1 LTSTEVLGNQ
11 RLDLGNSGGTTNENN
26 VVNLSSGDLG
36 VLEDLLD
43 GVDGRLES
51 DGVDLLESSSGDVGR
66 EVLTS
71 EEGVDLDS
79 GLGDGGEGS
88 LGSLTS

>member
-1 LTSTEVLGNQ
+1 
-11 RLDLGNSGGTTNENN
+11 LDLGNSGGTTNENN

-71 EEGVDLDS
+71 EKGVDLDS
-79 GLGDGGEGS
+79 GLGNGGESS

>member
-1 LTSTEVLGNQ
+1 M
-11 RLDLGNSGGTTNENN
+11 DLGNSGGTTNENN

-51 DGVDLLESSSGDVGR
+51 NGVDLFESSSGDVGR

-71 EEGVDLDS
+71 EKGVDLDS
-79 GLGDGGEGS
+79 GLGDGRESS

>member
-1 LTSTEVLGNQ
+1 
-11 RLDLGNSGGTTNENN
+11 LDLGNSGGTTNENN

-71 EEGVDLDS
+71 EEGVDLDG